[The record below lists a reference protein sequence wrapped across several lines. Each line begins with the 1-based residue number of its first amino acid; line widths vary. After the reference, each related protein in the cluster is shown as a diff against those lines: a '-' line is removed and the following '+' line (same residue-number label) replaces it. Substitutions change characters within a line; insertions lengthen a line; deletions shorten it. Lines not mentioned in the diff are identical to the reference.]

1 MKFVDEAVVT
11 VRAGN
16 GGDGC
21 MSFRR
26 EKYIPK
32 GGPDGGDGGK
42 GGNVVLTAH
51 GELTTLLDFR
61 YQRSFVAKSG
71 SKGGGGNCTGASG
84 DDLVLFVPP
93 GTTIIDHDHGDIL
106 GDLTETG
113 QSLVVCRGGFHG
125 LGNSRYKSSTNRA
138 PRKTSLGQKGE
149 ERTIRL
155 ELKLLADAA
164 LVGLPN
170 AGKSTFI
177 RSISA
182 ARPKVADYPFTTLV
196 PSLGVVECKSAKSF
210 VVADIPGL
218 IEGASAGAGL
228 GIRFLKHLT
237 RARLLLHVVEVS
249 SFDSSSILDR
259 VLIIEKE
266 LERFSATLYAGE
278 RWLVINKID
287 LMPKDDVDNLID
299 DLLSKLRWKYP
310 VFRISSLRSE
320 GTESL
325 CRAILEYLE
334 ILKANE
340 TTSEE
345 ARKRSDTRIRRVQQ
359 EARAR
364 IAELDNMRRQ
374 ELKEESRRDIEDK
387 TEVVYSK

>member
-1 MKFVDEAVVT
+1 
-11 VRAGN
+11 
-16 GGDGC
+16 
-21 MSFRR
+21 
-26 EKYIPK
+26 
-32 GGPDGGDGGK
+32 
-42 GGNVVLTAH
+42 
-51 GELTTLLDFR
+51 
-61 YQRSFVAKSG
+61 
-71 SKGGGGNCTGASG
+71 
-84 DDLVLFVPP
+84 
-93 GTTIIDHDHGDIL
+93 
-106 GDLTETG
+106 
-113 QSLVVCRGGFHG
+113 VVCQGGFHG

-155 ELKLLADAA
+155 ELKLLADVA

-249 SFDSSSILDR
+249 SFDGSSILDR
-259 VLIIEKE
+259 ALVIEKE

-278 RWLVINKID
+278 RWLIINKID
-287 LMPKDDVDNLID
+287 LMPKEDVDDLID
-299 DLLSKLRWKYP
+299 DLLGKLRWKYP

-320 GTESL
+320 GTELL
-325 CRAILEYLE
+325 CSRILGYLE

-340 TTSEE
+340 KTSEE
-345 ARKRSDTRIRRVQQ
+345 VRKRSDLRLRRVQQ
-359 EARAR
+359 EARDR
-364 IAELDNMRRQ
+364 ISELDNLRRQ
-374 ELKEESRRDIEDK
+374 NLKGESRGDIEDK
-387 TEVVYSK
+387 TEVGYVD